1 MKRYILFLL
10 VALSFVAS
18 TAQMLE
24 EFHIIRSD
32 GSFSSFLCSEIK
44 SIQFSKTD
52 VSGVI
57 VSEKYVTQIVE
68 KSDGS
73 SYKVPISEMKE
84 MSFDTPPIEQSTY
97 IDLGLSVKWASCNA
111 GASSPEGY
119 GGYYNWKAACK
130 FSLPTQEQIKELIDK
145 CTWEGTSLNDVTGMK
160 VTGPNGNSIFMPYS
174 GFLIGSIPLG
184 QGSNGYYWSSTLA
197 NNAVDARILAF
208 DVGGYVFNVDVDE
221 ELSVRPVSDT
231 PPIETYIDLGL
242 SVKWAS
248 CNEGASSPEGYGEYY
263 NWEPACKFN
272 LPTQAQMEEL
282 DSKCTWEGT
291 TLNGVKGVKVTG
303 PNGNSIF
310 MPCAGFRSDST
321 LYGQGKN
328 GFYWSSTPSP
338 NNDVFAFNLTFND
351 NGDSNV
357 FDDYVIIELSVRT
370 VAEK

>member
-57 VSEKYVTQIVE
+57 VSEKYITQIVE

-145 CTWEGTSLNDVTGMK
+145 CTWEVTTLNGVTGMK
-160 VTGPNGNSIFMPYS
+160 VTGPNGNSIFM
-174 GFLIGSIPLG
+174 
-184 QGSNGYYWSSTLA
+184 
-197 NNAVDARILAF
+197 
-208 DVGGYVFNVDVDE
+208 
-221 ELSVRPVSDT
+221 
-231 PPIETYIDLGL
+231 
-242 SVKWAS
+242 
-248 CNEGASSPEGYGEYY
+248 
-263 NWEPACKFN
+263 
-272 LPTQAQMEEL
+272 
-282 DSKCTWEGT
+282 
-291 TLNGVKGVKVTG
+291 
-303 PNGNSIF
+303 
-310 MPCAGFRSDST
+310 
-321 LYGQGKN
+321 
-328 GFYWSSTPSP
+328 
-338 NNDVFAFNLTFND
+338 
-351 NGDSNV
+351 
-357 FDDYVIIELSVRT
+357 
-370 VAEK
+370 

>member
-1 MKRYILFLL
+1 MKRYILLLL
-10 VALSFVAS
+10 VAL
-18 TAQMLE
+18 
-24 EFHIIRSD
+24 
-32 GSFSSFLCSEIK
+32 
-44 SIQFSKTD
+44 TD

-130 FSLPTQEQIKELIDK
+130 FSLPTQEQMEELIIK
-145 CTWEGTSLNDVTGMK
+145 CTWESTSLNDVTGVK

-184 QGSNGYYWSSTLA
+184 QGSNGYYWSSTLDP

-221 ELSVRPVSDT
+221 
-231 PPIETYIDLGL
+231 
-242 SVKWAS
+242 
-248 CNEGASSPEGYGEYY
+248 
-263 NWEPACKFN
+263 
-272 LPTQAQMEEL
+272 
-282 DSKCTWEGT
+282 
-291 TLNGVKGVKVTG
+291 
-303 PNGNSIF
+303 
-310 MPCAGFRSDST
+310 
-321 LYGQGKN
+321 
-328 GFYWSSTPSP
+328 
-338 NNDVFAFNLTFND
+338 
-351 NGDSNV
+351 
-357 FDDYVIIELSVRT
+357 
-370 VAEK
+370 